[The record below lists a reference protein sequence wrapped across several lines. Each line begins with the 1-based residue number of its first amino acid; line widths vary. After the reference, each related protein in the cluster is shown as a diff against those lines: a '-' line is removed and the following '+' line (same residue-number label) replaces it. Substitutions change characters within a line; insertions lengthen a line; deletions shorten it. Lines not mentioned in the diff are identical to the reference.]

1 MVPLAGTLRAVSS
14 RHPRIQVP
22 RDPEL
27 KQAIDRGR
35 QLVGV
40 NAPASQVV
48 RALAL
53 RGAEA
58 LSEEH
63 EAERRA
69 QEFMASAA
77 EGNSGI
83 DLESLRTVRHRAWR

>member
-1 MVPLAGTLRAVSS
+1 MSS

-35 QLVGV
+35 QLVGAG
-40 NAPASQVV
+40 APASQVV

-53 RGAEA
+53 RGAQA
-58 LSEEH
+58 LSEDH
-63 EAERRA
+63 EAEQRTR
-69 QEFMASAA
+69 QFMASVA

-83 DLESLRTVRHRAWR
+83 DLESLLTVRDRAW

>member
-1 MVPLAGTLRAVSS
+1 MSS

-27 KQAIDRGR
+27 QQAIDRGH
-35 QLVGV
+35 QLVGAD
-40 NAPASQVV
+40 APASQVV

-53 RGAEA
+53 RGAQA
-58 LSEEH
+58 LSEDH
-63 EAERRA
+63 EAEQRA
-69 QEFMASAA
+69 RQFMASVA

-83 DLESLRTVRHRAWR
+83 DLESLLTVRDRAW